1 MRKITLSEY
10 NAIPEDYRG
19 IWTVERW
26 DLPDWEELR
35 KKHIGKR
42 TMMVYDKGT
51 CLLVEGMGF
60 EIVDD
65 SSWKNPDEV
74 RQEIGGLY
82 LKFYSRQGREPHY
95 ADCVIR
101 WRDTLETEETRIA
114 LAMDSDTEK
123 DEDIFFY
130 CDSLDDL
137 KSLADK
143 GKEDFTVAGCL
154 DFGIYEELLQTT

>member
-1 MRKITLSEY
+1 MKKITLSEY

-19 IWTVERW
+19 IWTSERR
-26 DLPDWEELR
+26 DLPNWAEIR

-42 TMMVYDKGT
+42 TMMDYDNGT

-65 SSWKNPDEV
+65 SSWKKPDEV

-82 LKFYSRQGREPHY
+82 LKFYSGQGREPHY

-101 WRDTLETEETRIA
+101 WHDTLETEEVRIA
-114 LAMDSDTEK
+114 LSMDSDTERD
-123 DEDIFFY
+123 DEIFFY
-130 CDSLDDL
+130 CDSLNDL

-143 GKEDFTVAGCL
+143 GREDFSIAGCL
-154 DFGIYEELLQTT
+154 GFGIFEELIQTT